1 LKNLVFWKS
10 ILVFGLFATVLVGM
24 AMLPYLRLNAQSGLA
39 TRSVDY
45 ASEYSASP
53 TDFVIPSIKQFLWG
67 KWIDDHFSPEI
78 WQESTLYIGAVSFVL
93 VIIAWWKRRQLTHP
107 ELLSVAALV
116 GLSAFVLA
124 LGIEPHWLGQK
135 IVSLPKILQPI
146 FHCTDMPQVYLPAY
160 YLFRYLPFF
169 SKMRVMMR
177 FGLFTLVFS
186 SLMAGLGAHLL
197 LKARSPAIRKWAA
210 AGLLLLVF
218 IDFYPGPVTNLAPV
232 AGSPADYWLATQ
244 PDTGA
249 VTVFPFIDESTQG
262 QVYNTLIYHKPF
274 LGGFFN
280 ANSPEQYTRIQP
292 LMDSFPSSESV
303 AMLQQLGVAYVIVDS
318 SQYSNYPMVDQTIQS
333 LGLRLLQVCVA
344 EYVYG
349 FP

>member
-1 LKNLVFWKS
+1 
-10 ILVFGLFATVLVGM
+10 
-24 AMLPYLRLNAQSGLA
+24 MLPYLRLNAQSGLA

-53 TDFVIPSIKQFLWG
+53 TDFVIPSIQQFLWG
-67 KWIDDHFSPEI
+67 KWIDDRFSPEI

-93 VIIAWWKRRQLTHP
+93 VITAWWKRRQLTHP
-107 ELLSVAALV
+107 ELLSIAALV

-146 FHCTDMPQVYLPAY
+146 FHRTDMPQIYLPAY

-197 LKARSPAIRKWAA
+197 LKTHTSAIKRWIA
-210 AGLLLLVF
+210 AGLLVLVF
-218 IDFYPGPVTNLAPV
+218 IDFYPGPITNLAPIK
-232 AGSPADYWLATQ
+232 ADPAAEWLATQ
-244 PDTGA
+244 LDIGA
-249 VTVFPFIDESTQG
+249 VAVFPFTDEANQS
-262 QVYNTLIYHKPF
+262 QVYDTLIYHKPF

-292 LMDSFPSSESV
+292 VMDSFPSSESV

-318 SQYSNYPMVDQTIQS
+318 SQYSNYPLVAQTIQS
-333 LGLRLLQVCVA
+333 LGLRLLQVCAA